1 MNISASINRSGRT
14 ATVVVSGEVDFAS
27 GPTVDEAIHKAIT
40 AEGVDTVLVDLSSVR
55 FLDSSGISLLLK
67 GRRMADAQAVSYQVT
82 GAHSKVLRV
91 LKLSGVWEH
100 LSGSSHE
107 PAEN

>member
-1 MNISASINRSGRT
+1 MNRSGRT

-27 GPTVDEAIHKAIT
+27 GPTAYEAIREAIT
-40 AEGVDTVLVDLSSVR
+40 AEGVDTVLVDLSAVR

-67 GRRMADAQAVSYQVT
+67 GRRLADEKAVSYRVT

-91 LKLSGVWEH
+91 LELSGVWEH
-100 LSGSSHE
+100 LSGGSPE
-107 PAEN
+107 PAEK